1 MDETQPN
8 ETGQASQPNQ
18 PANPRRRMQELLAI
32 PDGQRSDEQWDE
44 LNELEIMLASGNRE
58 RPQGQGQ
65 GQSARPPGN
74 QPGGQARGGG
84 GGGGG
89 GAGGGGGG
97 DNARRPGKKFRH
109 RSQRRG
115 PPGTPGT
122 A

>member
-8 ETGQASQPNQ
+8 PTAGQTSQPV
-18 PANPRRRMQELLAI
+18 NPRRRMQELLAI
-32 PDGQRSDEQWDE
+32 PDGQRTDEQWDE

-58 RPQGQGQ
+58 RPLGQGPGQ
-65 GQSARPPGN
+65 GQSPRQAGN
-74 QPGGQARGGG
+74 QPGGQPRA
-84 GGGGG
+84 GG
-89 GAGGGGGG
+89 GAG

-122 A
+122 PGAA

>member
-8 ETGQASQPNQ
+8 ETGQASQTSQ
-18 PANPRRRMQELLAI
+18 PANPRRRMQELLTI

-74 QPGGQARGGG
+74 QAGGGQARGGG
-84 GGGGG
+84 GSG
-89 GAGGGGGG
+89 GGGGGG